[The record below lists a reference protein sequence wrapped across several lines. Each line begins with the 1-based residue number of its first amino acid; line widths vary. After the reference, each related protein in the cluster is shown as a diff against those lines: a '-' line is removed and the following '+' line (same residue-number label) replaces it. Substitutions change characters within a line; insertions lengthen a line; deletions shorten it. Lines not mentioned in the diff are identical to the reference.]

1 MHSMILEYFV
11 ILNNWISENTVLK
24 ILEMRCITFIKDDV

>member
-11 ILNNWISENTVLK
+11 ILNKWISENTVLK
-24 ILEMRCITFIKDDV
+24 ISEMRCIAFIKDDV